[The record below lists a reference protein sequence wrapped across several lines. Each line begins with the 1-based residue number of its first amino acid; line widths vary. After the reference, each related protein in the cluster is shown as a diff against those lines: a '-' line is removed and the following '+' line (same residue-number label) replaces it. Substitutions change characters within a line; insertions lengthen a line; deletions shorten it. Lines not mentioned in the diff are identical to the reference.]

1 MLKLILTASNLV
13 VKIVK
18 LVVFSFFL
26 PKIVIDCNKKN
37 TMPFFKDD
45 TDKKKQSDKVIRNH
59 IAWSMGAGL
68 IPIPIADIFAVSAI
82 QLDMVKQLAR
92 TYDIDFRETEGK
104 ALITSLVGSSI
115 ARLMAGGAAKII
127 PGLGSVIGGGTM
139 AVLSGAST
147 YALGEVFREH
157 FETGGTFL
165 DFDVDRVRKAY
176 NDKFEKGKEVAKNVK
191 REEQTKE
198 KSAEDA
204 IIEDTSTGDFFED
217 EMSELKKELSK
228 TEAPQPTPPSAE
240 EEPDSIDSKLEQ
252 LSKLAKMRDDGLLTE
267 AEFKQM
273 KKKLIADF

>member
-1 MLKLILTASNLV
+1 
-13 VKIVK
+13 
-18 LVVFSFFL
+18 
-26 PKIVIDCNKKN
+26 
-37 TMPFFKDD
+37 MPFFKDD
-45 TDKKKQSDKVIRNH
+45 TDRKKQSNKVIRNH

-92 TYDIDFRETEGK
+92 TYDVDFRETEGK

-139 AVLSGAST
+139 AILSGAST

-176 NDKFEKGKEVAKNVK
+176 NDKFEKGKVVAKNVRK
-191 REEQTKE
+191 EEAERESET
-198 KSAEDA
+198 
-204 IIEDTSTGDFFED
+204 EDTSGFFD
-217 EMSELKKELSK
+217 EEMKELKKEH
-228 TEAPQPTPPSAE
+228 EAPSTNATAPTPPAE
-240 EEPDSIDSKLEQ
+240 PNPEPESIDSKLEQ
-252 LSKLAKMRDDGLLTE
+252 LSKLAKLRDNGMLTE

-273 KKKLIADF
+273 KKKLIEDF